1 MFSIR
6 LKIFGIIVAV
16 VVAITGVSGCVG
28 YLLTYQRV
36 LSVIID
42 DANVLRGIA
51 SKLVAERVVELK
63 EEAKSLANALR
74 EEPPEKRNAILRNN
88 SRQFEYLSAAVFD
101 KGIPVASYGEALPGE
116 AHLSSEYAR
125 RALDGET
132 VVATTEITAS
142 GLVMRVYT
150 PLDGELLIMTL
161 PGLIMSDLLSE
172 FKFLET
178 GNIFLADKSGVIVA
192 SVFDWAVMGR
202 YNFIEA
208 ETENPKYKN
217 MSAVLGR
224 MIRGETGNGRY
235 YFQGN
240 ERINAY
246 APVPGSD
253 RWSLSVTIPLAE
265 TALVQT
271 RRALLFTAA
280 FILAFGI
287 AGAAFASVL
296 ISRPFQTIEEQN
308 ESLYKLKRIAEN
320 ASETKSNFIAN
331 TSHEMRTPLNAII
344 GLSELTLNSTENLPK
359 AAFSNLEKI
368 YSSGMNLL
376 AIINDVLDISKVES
390 GKFEL
395 VPVEYDLPSLINDTR
410 NLNIMR
416 IIEKPIAF
424 DIEIDEHLPRSL
436 LGDDLRIKQIFNNLL
451 SNAFKYTREGQ
462 VLWRIGCLK
471 EEDSIWLISSVQDTG
486 IGIRQDDLNRIFSN
500 YHQVDMKSNRQIEGT
515 GLGLAIAKKLVE
527 MMDGSISVESVYGKG
542 SSFTVRIRQKLVT
555 DAVIGQKTVRA
566 LKDSSYTSNKRV
578 RNAKLMRAYI
588 PYAKVLIV
596 DDVETNLD
604 VAKGILKPYG
614 MYVDCA
620 RSGFEAVRLVR
631 EGKIRYDAIFMDH
644 MMPEMNGVEAARI
657 IREEIDGE
665 YAKTVPIIA
674 LTANVID
681 GDEIFP
687 KPEFQDVIQ
696 KPIDIYRMD
705 SVINRW
711 VRNRAIEET
720 HPRKDSPPSALAGE
734 ARAPRRGEV
743 FGIEGVEGI
752 DGEKGLERFGGD
764 GETYQNVLRSYLK
777 HTARDLDKIRDPEAL
792 SDYSIVVHGIKG
804 SSYAIE
810 AGEVARMAQ
819 SLESAAK
826 AGDSGFVRLNN
837 PHFIELV
844 ENLLAELSSALSI
857 ATNGVRKEGR
867 DAPDEAL
874 LEKMREASRD
884 FRIDALERLM
894 NELERFEYASGG
906 DAVAALRE
914 YVDEMEFSKIRETL
928 SLLQKPRSMKEGEA
942 Q

>member
-16 VVAITGVSGCVG
+16 VVAITAVSGCVG
-28 YLLTYQRV
+28 YLLTYRRV
-36 LSVIID
+36 LGVIID
-42 DANVLRGIA
+42 DANVLRSIA
-51 SKLVAERVVELK
+51 SKLVGERIDELK
-63 EEAKSLANALR
+63 EEAKNLAHELR
-74 EEPPEKRNAILRNN
+74 EKSPEKRNAVLGNHA
-88 SRQFEYLSAAVFD
+88 RQSEYLSAAVFD
-101 KGIPVASYGEALPGE
+101 QGIRVASYGEALPGD
-116 AHLSSEYAR
+116 ALLSGEYAR

-132 VVATTEITAS
+132 VVATTEITAK

-150 PLDGELLIMTL
+150 PLDGELLIVTL

-202 YNFIEA
+202 YNYIEM
-208 ETENPKYKN
+208 ETENPEYEN

-235 YFQGN
+235 YFQGS

-271 RRALLFTAA
+271 RRALLFAAA
-280 FILAFGI
+280 FILVLGAG
-287 AGAAFASVL
+287 GAAFASVL
-296 ISRPFQTIEEQN
+296 IERPFQTIEEQN
-308 ESLYKLKRIAEN
+308 VSLYKLKRIAEN

-359 AAFSNLEKI
+359 TAFSNLEKI

-424 DIEIDEHLPRSL
+424 DIEIDETLPRAL

-486 IGIRQDDLNRIFSN
+486 IGIRQDDIDKIFSN
-500 YHQVDMKSNRQIEGT
+500 YNQVDVESNRRIEGT

-542 SSFTVRIRQKLVT
+542 STFTVRIRQKPVT

-578 RNAKLMRAYI
+578 RNAKLLRAYI

-631 EGKIRYDAIFMDH
+631 EGKIKYDAIFMDH

-657 IREEIDGE
+657 IREEIGGE

-674 LTANVID
+674 LTANVVD
-681 GDEIFP
+681 GDETFP
-687 KPEFQDVIQ
+687 KPEFQDVIP
-696 KPIDIYRMD
+696 KPIDIHRMD
-705 SVINRW
+705 AIINRW
-711 VRNRAIEET
+711 VRNRALEENRPEEAAPPRADAGMT
-720 HPRKDSPPSALAGE
+720 HVP
-734 ARAPRRGEV
+734 RGEV
-743 FGIEGVEGI
+743 FNVEGI

-764 GETYQNVLRSYLK
+764 AETYQNVLRSYLK
-777 HTARDLDKIRDPEAL
+777 HTARDLDKIRDLEAL

-819 SLESAAK
+819 SLEAAAK
-826 AGDSGFVRLNN
+826 AGNADFVRLNN
-837 PHFIELV
+837 PSFIDLV
-844 ENLLAELSSALSI
+844 EKLLARLAEAFSHT
-857 ATNGVRKEGR
+857 TNGAGKERR

-874 LEKMREASRD
+874 LEKMREASRS

-906 DAVAALRE
+906 DLVAALRE
-914 YVDEMEFSKIRETL
+914 YVDEMDFSRIREAL
-928 SLLQKPRSMKEGEA
+928 SPSQTPPPLNESGA